1 MIALFQAAINNKASA
16 RSIHKFNQSTAAKW
30 VPVNKSFI
38 TLSKI
43 ILRAAV
49 ERLGLAYASITL
61 RCVTHQGYRHLLLVN
76 DAQDLQLAAAGKV
89 EEFFISTQEA
99 NNSPFEDFIA
109 ETAFSLPLNFK
120 QPQGQS
126 QRLGYLVAQVASGV
140 ATSGVATPGTEAK
153 SEQLTKD
160 LTLVAD
166 EIIRTIGR
174 YQTRYRAIHIYGDQ
188 SYWIGNSKA
197 LRQLDQRIDQLA
209 KGTQPVL
216 IRANKGSGKVIAA
229 RSLHCLSRADTAP
242 FIESDCHEW
251 EEGAAASILQ
261 SLHTYANGGTL
272 FVRNID
278 ALSSSSFQALR
289 AFWLKA
295 ANARFDGTYSVRLIM
310 SLSSEDA
317 PLASFQTLWLA
328 QHAQE
333 LRLPVLSERYGDL
346 RDLAQFYI
354 REFALTAEFDMT
366 EEAWQLLESTDRV
379 SDVEQLK
386 AAIQKLAVIANDSLV
401 SVDELRSVLG

>member
-1 MIALFQAAINNKASA
+1 MDNETVTMIALFQAAMNHKPVA
-16 RSIHKFNQSTAAKW
+16 RSIHKFSQSTSAKW

-49 ERLGLAYASITL
+49 ERLGLAHAAITL
-61 RCVTHQGYRHLLLVN
+61 RCVTHQGYHHLLLVN
-76 DAQDLQLAAAGKV
+76 DTQDLQLAAAGKV

-99 NNSPFEDFIA
+99 NNSPFEDFTA
-109 ETAFSLPLNFK
+109 ESTFSLPLDFK
-120 QPQGQS
+120 QPQGQP
-126 QRLGYLVAQVASGV
+126 QRLGYLVAQVASG
-140 ATSGVATPGTEAK
+140 EKAK
-153 SEQLTKD
+153 SAQLGKE
-160 LTLVAD
+160 LALVAD

-242 FIESDCHEW
+242 FIESDCNEW

-278 ALSSSSFQALR
+278 ALSNSSFQALR
-289 AFWLKA
+289 NFWLKA
-295 ANARFDGTYSVRLIM
+295 ANARFDGTYSLRLIM

-317 PLASFQTLWLA
+317 PLASFQSQWLA
-328 QHAQE
+328 QHALE
-333 LRLPVLSERYGDL
+333 LRLPALRERYGDL

-354 REFALTAEFDMT
+354 REFALTAEFDLT
-366 EEAWQLLESTDRV
+366 EEAWLLLESTDSLV
-379 SDVEQLK
+379 DVEQLK
-386 AAIQKLAVIANDSLV
+386 AALQKLAVIANGALV
-401 SVDELRSVLG
+401 SADELRSVLG

>member
-1 MIALFQAAINNKASA
+1 MIALFQAAMNHKPVA
-16 RSIHKFNQSTAAKW
+16 RAIHKFNQSTSAKW

-49 ERLGLAYASITL
+49 DRLGLAHAAITL
-61 RCVTHQGYRHLLLVN
+61 RCVTHQGYHHLLLVN
-76 DAQDLQLAAAGKV
+76 DTQDLQLAAAGKV

-99 NNSPFEDFIA
+99 NNSPFEDFTA
-109 ETAFSLPLNFK
+109 ETTFSLPLDFK
-120 QPQGQS
+120 QPQGLP
-126 QRLGYLVAQVASGV
+126 QRLGYLVAQA
-140 ATSGVATPGTEAK
+140 APGVATPGTEAK
-153 SEQLTKD
+153 PAQLTKE
-160 LTLVAD
+160 LALVAD

-216 IRANKGSGKVIAA
+216 IRANKASGKVIAA

-242 FIESDCHEW
+242 FIESDCNEW

-278 ALSSSSFQALR
+278 TLSNSSFQALR
-289 AFWLKA
+289 NFWLKA

-317 PLASFQTLWLA
+317 PLASSQSQWLA
-328 QHAQE
+328 QHALE
-333 LRLPVLSERYGDL
+333 LRLPALRERYGDL

-354 REFALTAEFDMT
+354 REFALTAEFDLT
-366 EEAWQLLESTDRV
+366 EEAWQLLESTDSLV
-379 SDVEQLK
+379 DVEQLK
-386 AAIQKLAVIANDSLV
+386 AAIQKLSLIANGALV
-401 SVDELRSVLG
+401 SAEELRSVLD

>member
-1 MIALFQAAINNKASA
+1 MIALFQAAMNHKPVA
-16 RSIHKFNQSTAAKW
+16 RAIHKFNQSTSAKW

-49 ERLGLAYASITL
+49 DRLGLAHASITL
-61 RCVTHQGYRHLLLVN
+61 RCVTHQGYHHLLLVN
-76 DAQDLQLAAAGKV
+76 DTQDLQLAAAGKV

-99 NNSPFEDFIA
+99 NTSPFEDFKA
-109 ETAFSLPLNFK
+109 ETTFSLPLNFK
-120 QPQGQS
+120 LPQGQP
-126 QRLGYLVAQVASGV
+126 QRLGYLVAQA
-140 ATSGVATPGTEAK
+140 APGVATPGVEVK
-153 SEQLTKD
+153 SAQLTKE
-160 LTLVAD
+160 LALVAD

-242 FIESDCHEW
+242 FIESDCKEW

-289 AFWLKA
+289 HFWLKA
-295 ANARFDGTYSVRLIM
+295 ANARFDGTYSLRLIM

-317 PLASFQTLWLA
+317 PLASFQSQWLA
-328 QHAQE
+328 QHALE
-333 LRLPVLSERYGDL
+333 LRLPALRERYGDL

-354 REFALTAEFDMT
+354 REFALTAEFDLT
-366 EEAWQLLESTDRV
+366 EEAWQLLESTD
-379 SDVEQLK
+379 SLADVEQLK
-386 AAIQKLAVIANDSLV
+386 AAIQKLALIANSALV
-401 SVDELRSVLG
+401 SAEELRSVLD

>member
-1 MIALFQAAINNKASA
+1 MIALFQAAMNHKPVA
-16 RSIHKFNQSTAAKW
+16 RAIHKFNQSTTAKW

-49 ERLGLAYASITL
+49 DRLGLAHAAITL
-61 RCVTHQGYRHLLLVN
+61 RCVTHQGYHHLLLVN
-76 DAQDLQLAAAGKV
+76 DTQDLQLAAAGKV

-120 QPQGQS
+120 SPQGQP
-126 QRLGYLVAQVASGV
+126 QRLGYLVAQ
-140 ATSGVATPGTEAK
+140 ATPGAEAK
-153 SEQLTKD
+153 SAQLTKE
-160 LTLVAD
+160 LALVAD

-229 RSLHCLSRADTAP
+229 RSLHCLSRADIAP
-242 FIESDCHEW
+242 FIESDCNEW

-289 AFWLKA
+289 NFWLKA
-295 ANARFDGTYSVRLIM
+295 ASTRFDGTYSLRLIM
-310 SLSSEDA
+310 SVSSEDA
-317 PLASFQTLWLA
+317 PLASFQTQWLA

-354 REFALTAEFDMT
+354 REFALTAEFDLT
-366 EEAWQLLESTDRV
+366 EEAWQLLESTDSLV
-379 SDVEQLK
+379 DVEQLK
-386 AAIQKLAVIANDSLV
+386 AAIQKLALIANGALV
-401 SVDELRSVLG
+401 SAEELRSVLD

>member
-1 MIALFQAAINNKASA
+1 MIALFQAAGNNKPFA
-16 RSIHKFNQSTAAKW
+16 RSIHKFNQSTTAKW

-43 ILRAAV
+43 ILCGAV
-49 ERLGLAYASITL
+49 ERLGLAHASITL

-76 DAQDLQLAAAGKV
+76 DTQDLQLAAVGRV

-109 ETAFSLPLNFK
+109 ENVFSLPLNFK

-126 QRLGYLVAQVASGV
+126 QRLGYLVVQVA
-140 ATSGVATPGTEAK
+140 PGMESK
-153 SEQLTKD
+153 REQLTKE
-160 LTLVAD
+160 LALVAD

-197 LRQLDQRIDQLA
+197 LRQLDQRIDFLA
-209 KGTQPVL
+209 KGSQPVL

-242 FIESDCHEW
+242 FIESDCNEW

-278 ALSSSSFQALR
+278 ALSNSSFQALR
-289 AFWLKA
+289 HFWLKA
-295 ANARFDGTYSVRLIM
+295 AGTQFDGTYSLRLIM

-317 PLASFQTLWLA
+317 PLASFQAQWLA

-333 LRLPVLSERYGDL
+333 LRLPALGERYGDL

-354 REFALTAEFDMT
+354 REFALTAEFDLT
-366 EEAWQLLESTDRV
+366 EEAWQLLESTDRLV
-379 SDVEQLK
+379 DVEQLK
-386 AAIQKLAVIANDSLV
+386 AAIQKLVLIANGALV
-401 SVDELRSVLG
+401 SVDELRSVLN

>member
-1 MIALFQAAINNKASA
+1 MIALFRATKSHKPVA
-16 RSIHKFNQSTAAKW
+16 RAIHKFNQSATAKW

-49 ERLGLAYASITL
+49 ERLGLAHAAITL

-76 DAQDLQLAAAGKV
+76 DVQDLQLAAAGRV

-99 NNSPFEDFIA
+99 NTSPFEDFIA

-120 QPQGQS
+120 QPQGQP

-140 ATSGVATPGTEAK
+140 AMSGAEAK
-153 SEQLTKD
+153 SEWLAKE
-160 LTLVAD
+160 LALVAD

-209 KGTQPVL
+209 KGNKPVL
-216 IRANKGSGKVIAA
+216 ICADKGCGKIIAA

-242 FIESDCHEW
+242 FIESDCKEW
-251 EEGAAASILQ
+251 EEGAVASILQ

-278 ALSSSSFQALR
+278 ALSNTGFQALR
-289 AFWLKA
+289 SFWLKA
-295 ANARFDGTYSVRLIM
+295 ANMQFDGTDSLRLIM
-310 SLSSEDA
+310 SLSRVNASVA
-317 PLASFQTLWLA
+317 PAQAQWLA
-328 QHAQE
+328 QYTQE
-333 LRLPVLSERYGDL
+333 LSLPTMRERHGDL

-354 REFALTAEFDMT
+354 HEFALTAEFDLT
-366 EEAWQLLESTDRV
+366 EEAWQVLESTDRLA
-379 SDVEQLK
+379 SVEHLK
-386 AAIQKLAVIANDSLV
+386 AVIQKLALIANGALV
-401 SVDELRSVLG
+401 SAEELRAVLD